1 MGDICMIKNI
11 LFDIGSV
18 LVSFKPYD
26 YIREA
31 VQDKNVADKLYKVI
45 FCGREWQRLDEGTI
59 TEDEAFQCFSKSC
72 PEYREIIEKIRYDWY
87 RILTPINGTID
98 IFHKLKK
105 KGYKTYILSNY
116 HDKAFD
122 MIYNKYDFFKSFDGM
137 VISSRVKLLKPDKKI
152 FYKLIDGYHINPEE
166 TVYIDDLQINLD
178 AAEKLGFV
186 TILFKSPEELD
197 KQLKALN
204 VL

>member
-1 MGDICMIKNI
+1 MIKNI

-18 LVSFKPYD
+18 LVSFQPYD
-26 YIREA
+26 YICD
-31 VQDKNVADKLYKVI
+31 VVNDKKTADKLYKAI
-45 FCGREWQRLDEGTI
+45 FCTKEWQMLDEGTI
-59 TEDEAFQCFSKSC
+59 TEDEAFECFSKSC
-72 PEYREIIEKIRYDWY
+72 PEYREIIEKIKYDWY
-87 RILTPINGTID
+87 TILTPINGTVD

-105 KGYKTYILSNY
+105 RGYKAYILSNY

-137 VISSRVKLLKPDKKI
+137 VISSRVKLLKPDARI
-152 FYKLIDGYHINPEE
+152 FRRLIDEYHINPEE
-166 TVYIDDLQINLD
+166 TVYIDDLQSNLD
-178 AAEKLGFV
+178 AAEKFGFV
-186 TILFKSPEELD
+186 TVLFKSPEELD